1 MGQPDISTLEINVGD
16 NVRVVYP
23 KHKHRSPHRTDGI
36 YQVLKIDASYD
47 VFWVKYLEDT
57 KKLTIVKRSYIQDVV
72 NSKFKGLD

>member
-1 MGQPDISTLEINVGD
+1 MNQPDISTLEINVGD

-23 KHKHRSPHRTDGI
+23 KHKYSSPHRTDGI

>member
-1 MGQPDISTLEINVGD
+1 MNQPDISTLEINVGD

-23 KHKHRSPHRTDGI
+23 KQKYSPHRTDGI
-36 YQVLKIDASYD
+36 YQVIQIDSSYN
-47 VFWVKYLEDT
+47 VFWVKYLQDT